1 MDNMG
6 LLSVI
11 FLEITITQQLRVGSS
26 ETMFHQTGASKD
38 IKEEEVVTPLG
49 DSTKNWQTFVE
60 SGSSYYNLM
69 LRLK

>member
-1 MDNMG
+1 MDNMD
-6 LLSVI
+6 LLSEI
-11 FLEITITQQLRVGSS
+11 LLEITITQQLRVGSN
-26 ETMFHQTGASKD
+26 ETMFHQTGAKD
-38 IKEEEVVTPLG
+38 IKEGEGATPLG